1 VGVARDWVGVSY
13 WLLGLGWARQGRAR
27 GGQRIAG
34 INSTDAAWYGGL
46 KDRVEKD
53 IEWVASWKTEYF
65 FNASSDS
72 RTNHCFD
79 RELMKDCRVRCEIQI
94 AFFFSHIFLILLMY
108 FFVLFCLAFWDNL
121 ITQNLVFFF
130 VFLACCSSSHNLD
143 VFFSGGVH
151 FLFFSF
157 PCPQSFFLGLWKTAI
172 SWWERQLSRINERL
186 GFSTN

>member
-1 VGVARDWVGVSY
+1 MGVARDWVGVSY

-108 FFVLFCLAFWDNL
+108 FFVLFCLAFWDIDNSKSCFFL
-121 ITQNLVFFF
+121 CFSSLLFQFTQFGCFLFWWSSFPFFF
-130 VFLACCSSSHNLD
+130 FSLSAIFFPGILKDCNFLMR
-143 VFFSGGVH
+143 
-151 FLFFSF
+151 
-157 PCPQSFFLGLWKTAI
+157 KTI
-172 SWWERQLSRINERL
+172 KYD
-186 GFSTN
+186 